1 MSSIFLKQ
9 SVNVIYDF
17 DYQQQPIYNIY
28 DIILKQQIYVIHFDK
43 YIHAQTRCNKNTRFQ
58 LDSSGSSANFMSNL
72 VGCPIGL
79 QVALCLCHPYHFWFR
94 PSLSVPFEII
104 PAWRWSFFFT
114 KKEGT
119 ARLPT
124 TSAGFFWVLFV
135 REARYIV
142 WVGTKKV
149 PGGQSILS
157 LWDSLPLVSSEQW

>member
-1 MSSIFLKQ
+1 
-9 SVNVIYDF
+9 
-17 DYQQQPIYNIY
+17 
-28 DIILKQQIYVIHFDK
+28 
-43 YIHAQTRCNKNTRFQ
+43 
-58 LDSSGSSANFMSNL
+58 MSNL

-135 REARYIV
+135 REARYILFG
-142 WVGTKKV
+142 WEQK
-149 PGGQSILS
+149 SACLSEILS
-157 LWDSLPLVSSEQW
+157 LFSEKLSNDRKYRGWHPAQLYGDYFINHYWVVVSNIFYFHPYLGKWSNLTNIFQMGWKPPTRL